1 MAIQSWQN
9 IIDQV
14 RNGEPVTAE
23 VANRAIAQL
32 VNRTEHLKD
41 RQDAQSL
48 AQVIYLTGAPLTG
61 CLTGNAVYF
70 DPQLGKF
77 APAYADV
84 DFKNGTLLPSA
95 SSGVVGIVIYKDTQ
109 DSGVIALEGWLDPD
123 QYDDL
128 DCQLVP
134 MLGNLLLNSADRGV
148 LYLCSGAANAGKVSS
163 KPGLFNIPVCNLIGL
178 NHLLVRPPLTSTLD
192 TQALKFKL
200 ANKIATADLVL
211 QSSSSTEFPPI
222 GTTVD
227 VGLAGISNNDI
238 TKYATG
244 KVEQVVMA
252 GGLPKLF
259 LTDLKIDKA
268 FIVKLAQASGSYAA
282 ALTPGSLTRILVKSS
297 TVSYTFSGV
306 GGASVY
312 VAPAYKNP
320 ITGFMTLTENILD
333 STKAGWLPATSS
345 VFNNSIIPSGAV
357 YGYNVAAD
365 PVLQQLFPEEVV
377 TAYLI
382 TKDGIGIDEQTVVI
396 NSSGIWWKDNLTQW
410 PWHTVGDFSILPEVQ
425 VTLSD
430 WLPSEL
436 PQLIMPEELNLV
448 YAKLVTGGIKMVTS
462 LESDDQSIIQVTDP
476 AGNPASTGPLVIKA
490 GIGLIES
497 TNTLPGFVVVKEL
510 SGLSVKR
517 GRVVERLFAGANV
530 LLDSTAI
537 NGQGEVTV
545 SIVGLDGKLEGQ
557 PDILAVDD
565 ILVERD
571 PILNIFYSCFP
582 PGKSSSILGK
592 IDIPGYLVGSYRLVL
607 VPTFIALHPAPS
619 ALQLPTLN
627 VSFVQTNNPT
637 TAFNLSA
644 CNTTEGAGSIT
655 PSPSATRVARD
666 CVVAEYPGPTVI
678 PKAVVFFKLSRSS
691 DSYLSNLGLLSISY
705 KFTKITTTP

>member
-211 QSSSSTEFPPI
+211 QSSSSTEFPPV

-227 VGLAGISNNDI
+227 VGLAGTSSNDI

-244 KVEQVVMA
+244 KVEQVVVA

-268 FIVKLAQASGSYAA
+268 FIVKLAQASGSYDL
-282 ALTPGSLTRILVKSS
+282 ALTPGSSNRILVKSS
-297 TVSYTFSGV
+297 TSSYTFSGV

-312 VAPAYKNP
+312 VAPAYKDPSTGVMN
-320 ITGFMTLTENILD
+320 ITANILD

-430 WLPSEL
+430 WTPIEL

-627 VSFVQTNNPT
+627 VSFVQTKNPT

-655 PSPSATRVARD
+655 PTVEARLARD
-666 CVVAEYPGPTVI
+666 CV
-678 PKAVVFFKLSRSS
+678 VVFFKLSRSS